1 MLLPLSLRARLVII
15 FLAMLCMVLIF
26 SASMVWNAYQ
36 VSAKLNETIHKD
48 MILYETTRKLELA
61 LANQKGYL
69 SYFFMDGDKQWLES
83 LDLYQQMFQQNI
95 DKALAFGLKDEQKA
109 MLIQIEQFYRD
120 YKKVKADSIELYRP
134 ITSL

>member
-26 SASMVWNAYQ
+26 SASMVWNTYQ
-36 VSAKLNETIHKD
+36 VSTKINETIHKD

-69 SYFFMDGDKQWLES
+69 TYFFLDGNSKWLES
-83 LDLYQQMFQQNI
+83 LNLYQQMFRQCF
-95 DKALAFGLKDEQKA
+95 KTEHL
-109 MLIQIEQFYRD
+109 LIGQTINRLNTFDIGYPR
-120 YKKVKADSIELYRP
+120 S
-134 ITSL
+134 